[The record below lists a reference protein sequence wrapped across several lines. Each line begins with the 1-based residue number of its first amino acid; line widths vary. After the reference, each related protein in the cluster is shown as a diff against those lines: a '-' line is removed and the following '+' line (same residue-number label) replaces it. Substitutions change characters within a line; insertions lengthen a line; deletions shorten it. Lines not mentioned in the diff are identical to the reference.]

1 MMKQRTTLF
10 LAIAFPVVAALLP
23 SAVDAQLDVPD
34 RSLTYVRATE
44 AAPTSPTRRD
54 EGEPL
59 SAPTMPEAS
68 GDPALPDPGFWHV
81 TLAAGA
87 GALVGGSAAALAL
100 GFPDGRGSG
109 AGGGALVV
117 AGILGGGTIGAVAAT
132 KRWSDSLAGS
142 AVGTA
147 GALLAALAVDK
158 AAESAGYRLDGFGLT
173 VGYALIHGALT
184 ALVVRK

>member
-1 MMKQRTTLF
+1 MKQRTTLF

-68 GDPALPDPGFWHV
+68 GDPALPDPECPRV
-81 TLAAGA
+81 
-87 GALVGGSAAALAL
+87 VDSA
-100 GFPDGRGSG
+100 RSG
-109 AGGGALVV
+109 
-117 AGILGGGTIGAVAAT
+117 
-132 KRWSDSLAGS
+132 
-142 AVGTA
+142 
-147 GALLAALAVDK
+147 
-158 AAESAGYRLDGFGLT
+158 
-173 VGYALIHGALT
+173 
-184 ALVVRK
+184 